1 MSRSFTSIATL
12 TEVIARTLESY
23 QIDSKEVFESVG
35 LPPEPFKNPDERVS
49 KDSMEEIWLE
59 AERRTRNPCIGFE
72 VGLNFHTS
80 NLHAVGYAWLASA
93 TLREAMER
101 LVRYQRLLSTAA
113 EMDVYED
120 GDGFHLQI
128 DPSPGIDFGDDA
140 AFTGVV
146 SMARD
151 LSYAE
156 FKPMNVQMMR
166 PEPACAAKLAEYFGC
181 PVEYNASIDQMTF
194 SVESVDEQLTRHNPA
209 LAQASEEVAR
219 EYLANMDKKDVV
231 ARARVAIIDHLPD
244 GEPSRREVASEL
256 AMSERTLARRLSD
269 RDYTFSALVDEV
281 RGQLAKEYL
290 RQSRFSVT
298 DVAFLLG
305 FSDQSNFARAFK
317 RWTEESPTDFR
328 SRAFS

>member
-12 TEVIARTLESY
+12 TEVTARTLESY
-23 QIDSKEVFESVG
+23 QIDSKEVFESIG
-35 LPPEPFKNPDERVS
+35 LPPEPFKDPDARIS
-49 KDSMEEIWLE
+49 RDAMEEVWVE
-59 AERRTRNPCIGFE
+59 AERLTRNPCIGFE
-72 VGLNFHTS
+72 AGLNFHAT
-80 NLHAVGYAWLASA
+80 NIHAVGYAWLASS
-93 TLREAMER
+93 TLREALER
-101 LVRYQRLLSTAA
+101 LVRYQRLISTAA
-113 EMDVYED
+113 EMDVIED
-120 GDGFHLQI
+120 SDGFHLQI

-140 AFTGVV
+140 AFTAVIT
-146 SMARD
+146 MCRD
-151 LSYAE
+151 LTHMD
-156 FKPMNVQMMR
+156 FKPVSVHMMR
-166 PEPACAAKLAEYFGC
+166 PEPPCAAKLADFFQC
-181 PVEYNASIDQMTF
+181 PVEYLANLDKITF
-194 SVESVDEQLTRHNPA
+194 TAESVDEQLTRPNPA

-269 RDYTFSALVDEV
+269 REYTFSSLVDEV

-317 RWTEESPTDFR
+317 RWTEESPSEFR
-328 SRAFS
+328 TRALV